1 MNLVFC
7 YGTLRYG
14 ESNHEVIQ
22 GAVLK
27 ERNSWTKGMLYDT
40 GNGYPALIK
49 SVEEEVYG
57 ELYEVNEQLLER
69 IDILEGFQEG
79 RDHNLYDRIVQ
90 RIESENGNY
99 EAITYVMREAEDHFI
114 KIEGGDWVLYQN
126 KSSYLF

>member
-14 ESNHEVIQ
+14 ESNHRVIQ

-40 GNGYPALIK
+40 RNGYPALIE
-49 SVEEEVYG
+49 SNNGQVYG
-57 ELYEVNEQLLER
+57 EVYEVIEQLLER

-90 RIESENGNY
+90 RIESENGTY
-99 EAITYVMREAEDHFI
+99 EAITYVMRETEDHFI
-114 KIEGGDWVLYQN
+114 KIEEGDWVSYRN
-126 KSSYLF
+126 KST